1 MQQQLFNANDSSST
15 DEATLVTSQSDLS
28 GHTPMMQQY
37 LRIKAEQP
45 GMLLLYRMGDFYELF
60 FDDAARASELLDIV
74 LTSRGSS
81 AGEPIPMAGI
91 PVHAL
96 EQYLIKLVNQ
106 DQAVAICE
114 QIGEPGKTKGP
125 VERKVVRIVTPGTL
139 TDEALLN
146 ERQDNLLVA
155 LYQGSNIYG
164 LATLALSSGHFVIQ
178 ECQDHEALLDELA
191 RIGPA
196 EILVQQHTDW
206 SLGNLQK
213 TIRQVSASFYNTD
226 TVAQTLCEHFAGEDL
241 ASLGCA
247 NLEVATVAAACL
259 LRYAADTQRS
269 GLPHIQKLHI
279 EYRHQH
285 LVLDPASRRNLEID
299 VNLNG
304 GRDNTLLAVLDN
316 CGTAMGA
323 RLLRHWLHTPLRDH
337 DAIGQRLHV
346 VGILLDHHAF
356 EDIRASLCRI
366 GDIERILARL
376 ALGSARPRD
385 LLRLGVAL
393 ASLPQLRTQLQPF
406 DSPLL
411 HRLVKEIGEFP
422 EIVKLLNRALANE
435 PPQSIR
441 DGGVIRTGY
450 DGPLDKLRQLSDN
463 AGDYLVKLEVREQ
476 SRTGIPKLR
485 VRYNRV
491 HGYYIEISKAQ
502 TGDIPSDYSR
512 RQTLKNVE
520 RYITPELKTLE
531 DQVLGAKEKALALEK
546 ALYEDLLNR
555 LKEHLAPLQTCSRA
569 LAQLDVL
576 NNFAERAHA
585 LNLTSAVLSD
595 TPGIQIRD
603 GRHLIVEKNIGKAFI
618 PNDIDLDQD
627 RRMLIIT
634 GPNMGGKSTYMR
646 QTAIIALLAHTG
658 SFVPATSATIGPMD
672 RIFTRIGAADDLAGG
687 RSTFMVEMSET
698 ANILKHATTQSLTLL
713 DEIGRGTSTFDGLSL
728 AWACAEHLAGSVGA
742 YTLFATHYFEL
753 TSLADHIDSVA
764 NVHLQAIEHGHK
776 IVFMYQVKPGP
787 ASQSYGLQVAAL
799 AGVPKEVL
807 AGARSKLVELEN
819 QYDDANNTGPDR
831 ELMGVF
837 ADKKTS
843 PEWVTEL
850 RNMKLDEMSPRQ
862 ALEGLYK
869 LQRRAAQDV
878 EK

>member
-1 MQQQLFNANDSSST
+1 
-15 DEATLVTSQSDLS
+15 
-28 GHTPMMQQY
+28 MMQQY

-45 GMLLLYRMGDFYELF
+45 DMLLLYRMGDFYELF

-96 EQYLIKLVNQ
+96 EQYLVKLVNQ

-139 TDEALLN
+139 TDEALLD
-146 ERQDNLLVA
+146 ERQDNFLVA
-155 LYQGSNIYG
+155 LYQDSDIYG
-164 LATLALSSGHFVIQ
+164 LAALALSSGHFIIQ

-191 RIGPA
+191 RISPA
-196 EILVQQHTDW
+196 EILTQQHSDW
-206 SLGNLQK
+206 TLGEFQK
-213 TIRQVSASFYNTD
+213 RVRQLSTRFYEID
-226 TVAQTLCEHFAGEDL
+226 TAPQTLSEHFAGEDL
-241 ASLGCA
+241 ADLGCTD
-247 NLEVATVAAACL
+247 LKVATVAAACL
-259 LRYAADTQRS
+259 LRYATDTQRS
-269 GLPHIQKLHI
+269 GLPHIQKLHV

-299 VNLNG
+299 INLKG

-316 CGTAMGA
+316 CSTAMGA

-337 DAIGQRLHV
+337 DAIRQRLQV
-346 VGILLDHHAF
+346 VTALLDKHAF
-356 EDIRASLCRI
+356 EDIHSTLRRV

-411 HRLVKEIGEFP
+411 HSLVEEMGEFA
-422 EIVKLLNRALANE
+422 EIVELLNRALVDE

-463 AGDYLVKLEVREQ
+463 AGNYLIELEAREQ

-531 DQVLGAKEKALALEK
+531 DQVLGAKEKSLALEK
-546 ALYEDLLNR
+546 ALYEDLLDR
-555 LKEHLAPLQTCSRA
+555 LKEHLAPLQSCSRA

-585 LNLTSAVLSD
+585 LNLTAAILSD
-595 TPGIQIRD
+595 TPGIQICG
-603 GRHLIVEKNIGKAFI
+603 GRHLIVEKNIGQAFI
-618 PNDIDLDQD
+618 ANDIELDQD
-627 RRMLIIT
+627 RRMLVIT

-658 SFVPATSATIGPMD
+658 SFIPATSARIGPMD

-698 ANILKHATTQSLTLL
+698 ANILKHATTQSLALL

-728 AWACAEHLAGSVGA
+728 AWACAEHLAGTVGA

-807 AGARSKLVELEN
+807 IRARSKLAELES
-819 QYDDANNTGPDR
+819 QYDDINNPGPDH
-831 ELMGVF
+831 EQGSVF
-837 ADKKTS
+837 ADKKAN
-843 PEWVTEL
+843 PEWVAEL
-850 RNMKLDEMSPRQ
+850 QNIKLDEMSPRQ
-862 ALEGLYK
+862 ALEVLYK
-869 LQRRAAQDV
+869 LQQCAAQDD
-878 EK
+878 K